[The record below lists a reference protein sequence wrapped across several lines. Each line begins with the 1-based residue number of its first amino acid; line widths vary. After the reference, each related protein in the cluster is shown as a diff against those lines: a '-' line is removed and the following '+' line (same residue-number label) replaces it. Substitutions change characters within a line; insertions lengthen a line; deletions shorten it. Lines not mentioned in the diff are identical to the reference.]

1 MDLSQNLRDL
11 LEDFSKVSTMTIKI
25 MDDYEELKKQM
36 IDKDKML
43 EELESELQ
51 KKQKFL
57 ELVHTQLSVIHAQE
71 TKISSLLK
79 KMEVE
84 KQKEDEMNRFKTKHM
99 EEIEEFYRK
108 KIVSLQEHY
117 EKQIQEQKM
126 MTIIPGPVVNPAKSS
141 SLSFP
146 TSTVTSSSLK
156 KKKVTFKLSSISSI
170 S

>member
-1 MDLSQNLRDL
+1 MDLSQNLKDL
-11 LEDFSKVSTMTIKI
+11 LEDFSKVSTMAIKIMEI

-51 KKQKFL
+51 KKQKSL
-57 ELVHTQLSVIHAQE
+57 ELVHTQLSVIHAHQTE
-71 TKISSLLK
+71 ISSLLK

-84 KQKEDEMNRFKTKHM
+84 KQEEDELKTKHM

-108 KIVSLQEHY
+108 KIVSLREHY
-117 EKQIQEQKM
+117 EKKIQEILSSQNYQKQKM
-126 MTIIPGPVVNPAKSS
+126 MTIIPGPIVSPAKSL

-146 TSTVTSSSLK
+146 TSKVTSFPPK
-156 KKKVTFKLSSISSI
+156 KKKVTF
-170 S
+170 